1 MDDNELLIDKV
12 MEFISEGD
20 NKGLK
25 DYFST
30 LELPDK
36 AYLIDHLSEGEKLLV
51 FSLLDIS
58 EKAELITEL
67 DDYSL
72 EVIIKALDSNVLSKI
87 VDTLDIDEAVD
98 LVAEVSDRRRDEVF
112 SKVKNA
118 EQVRALL
125 KYAPETAA
133 GRMTTKFLSLHT
145 EDNVLNAQER
155 LRKVKESEEYKYI
168 YLVDDKGKLRGYV
181 TPWKI
186 LTSEPNQKLKFI
198 SMPIKSVTLETD
210 QEDVAS
216 IAIDYDL
223 LQVPVVDNSDRLLGV
238 VTIDDL
244 VDVVEEEATEDIQ
257 HLGGLRVIETAFFPA
272 RRSFASRIPWLYI
285 KLISALLAAY
295 VVGYF
300 GDVIQAFI
308 GAAIFMPVVAAVGG
322 SAGTQTLSIIVRAL
336 ALGEVKYSDVKRL
349 LWKEINVGIL
359 TGIAVGTGS
368 SLIAFIWKSNPI
380 FGVVVGLAI
389 ILNHISAAAFGVLIP
404 MILEKL
410 GVDPAHASS
419 IFLTTATDV
428 IGFLA
433 LLGLTKIIIS

>member
-1 MDDNELLIDKV
+1 MDDNELLRNKI
-12 MEFISEGD
+12 MEFIADVD

-51 FSLLDIS
+51 FSLLDIN

-98 LVAEVSDRRRDEVF
+98 LVAEVSDRRRDEIV
-112 SKVKNA
+112 SRVKNA

-133 GRMTTKFLSLHT
+133 GKMTIKFLSLQA
-145 EDNVLNAQER
+145 EDDILNAQER
-155 LRKVKESEEYKYI
+155 LRRVKESEEYKYI
-168 YLVDDKGKLRGYV
+168 YIVDDKGRLKGYV

-186 LTSEPNQKLKFI
+186 LTSEPHQKLKFI
-198 SMPIKSVTLETD
+198 SMPIKSVAPETD

-244 VDVVEEEATEDIQ
+244 VDVMEEEATEDIQ

-285 KLISALLAAY
+285 KLISALLAAL

-349 LWKEINVGIL
+349 LWKEINVGVL
-359 TGIAVGTGS
+359 TGIAVGLGS
-368 SLIAFIWKSNPI
+368 SLIAFLWKSNPI

>member
-1 MDDNELLIDKV
+1 MNDNELLIDKV
-12 MEFISEGD
+12 MEFITEGD

-25 DYFST
+25 DYFSS
-30 LELPDK
+30 LEIPDK
-36 AYLIDHLSEGEKLLV
+36 AYLIDHLSESEKLIV
-51 FSLLDIS
+51 FSLLDIN

-72 EVIIKALDSNVLSKI
+72 EVIIKALDSNALSKI

-98 LVAEVSDRRRDEVF
+98 LVAEVSDRRRDEVV

-133 GRMTTKFLSLHT
+133 GKMTIKFLSLRA
-145 EDNVLNAQER
+145 EDDILNAQER
-155 LRKVKESEEYKYI
+155 LRRVKESEEYKYI
-168 YLVDDKGKLRGYV
+168 YIVDDKGRLIGYV

-186 LTSEPNQKLKFI
+186 LTSEPHQKLKFI

-244 VDVVEEEATEDIQ
+244 VDVMEEEATEDIQ

-308 GAAIFMPVVAAVGG
+308 RGRCWN
-322 SAGTQTLSIIVRAL
+322 TDL
-336 ALGEVKYSDVKRL
+336 
-349 LWKEINVGIL
+349 INN
-359 TGIAVGTGS
+359 S
-368 SLIAFIWKSNPI
+368 
-380 FGVVVGLAI
+380 
-389 ILNHISAAAFGVLIP
+389 
-404 MILEKL
+404 
-410 GVDPAHASS
+410 
-419 IFLTTATDV
+419 
-428 IGFLA
+428 
-433 LLGLTKIIIS
+433 

>member
-1 MDDNELLIDKV
+1 MDNNELMRDKL
-12 MEFISEGD
+12 MEFITDGD
-20 NKGLK
+20 NIGLK
-25 DYFST
+25 GYFST

-36 AYLIDHLSEGEKLLV
+36 AYLIDHLSLSDKLLV
-51 FSLLDIS
+51 FSLLDIN

-72 EVIIKALDSNVLSKI
+72 EVIIKTLDSNVLSKI

-98 LVAEVSDRRRDEVF
+98 LVAEVSDRRRDEVV

-133 GRMTTKFLSLHT
+133 GKMTIKFLSLHT
-145 EDNVLNAQER
+145 EDNILNAQER
-155 LRKVKESEEYKYI
+155 LRRIKESEEYKYI
-168 YLVDDKGKLRGYV
+168 YLVDDKGRLKGYV

-186 LTSEPNQKLKFI
+186 LTSEPHQRLKSI
-198 SMPIKSVTLETD
+198 SMPIKSVTPETD

-244 VDVVEEEATEDIQ
+244 VDVMEEEATEDIQ
-257 HLGGLRVIETAFFPA
+257 HLGGLKVIETAFFPA
-272 RRSFASRIPWLYI
+272 RRSFTSRVPWLYV
-285 KLISALLAAY
+285 KLISALLAAW
-295 VVGYF
+295 VVGHF

-322 SAGTQTLSIIVRAL
+322 GAGTQTLSIIVRAL

-349 LWKEINVGIL
+349 LCKEINVGIL
-359 TGIAVGTGS
+359 TGIAVGVGS
-368 SLIAFIWKSNPI
+368 SLIAFGWKSNPI

-419 IFLTTATDV
+419 IFLTTVTDV